1 METKKKKISKKRKE
15 AQIVEEPK
23 KLSKAGEWLRSG
35 KGKGLIT
42 IVDMKAVLK

>member
-1 METKKKKISKKRKE
+1 MEAKREKVEKEKI
-15 AQIVEEPK
+15 EEPK

-35 KGKGLIT
+35 KSLIT

>member
-1 METKKKKISKKRKE
+1 MKTRKKKIGKKE
-15 AQIVEEPK
+15 TPEEPK
-23 KLSKAGEWLRSG
+23 ELSKAGEWLRSG

>member
-1 METKKKKISKKRKE
+1 MVKQNKKVTKAEKP
-15 AQIVEEPK
+15 EEPK

>member
-1 METKKKKISKKRKE
+1 MKTQNKKINPKE
-15 AQIVEEPK
+15 REQTPG

-35 KGKGLIT
+35 KGKDLIT

>member
-1 METKKKKISKKRKE
+1 MEMKKKNKE
-15 AQIVEEPK
+15 AAEEPK

-35 KGKGLIT
+35 KSLIT